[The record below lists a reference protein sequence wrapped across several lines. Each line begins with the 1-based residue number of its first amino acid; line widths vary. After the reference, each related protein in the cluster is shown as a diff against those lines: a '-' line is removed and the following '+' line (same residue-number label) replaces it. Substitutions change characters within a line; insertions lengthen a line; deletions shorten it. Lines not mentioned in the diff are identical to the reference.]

1 LIAAKKIALISKKKV
16 QRNGDDA
23 DENSL
28 KTSMHLAVP
37 TTFNHKLSNHEPIQ
51 WYC

>member
-1 LIAAKKIALISKKKV
+1 MQIYKCVTTYINV

-28 KTSMHLAVP
+28 KNSMHLAVP
-37 TTFNHKLSNHEPIQ
+37 TTFNHKLSNHKPIQ